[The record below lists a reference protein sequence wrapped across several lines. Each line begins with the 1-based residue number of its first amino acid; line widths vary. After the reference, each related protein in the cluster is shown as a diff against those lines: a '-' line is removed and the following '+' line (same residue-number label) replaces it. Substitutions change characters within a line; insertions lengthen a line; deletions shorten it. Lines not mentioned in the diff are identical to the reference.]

1 MRKRT
6 KHENTRSSPF
16 SYDVKMAA
24 DGYLRCAKHLNTY
37 CRESALFNRVVGLY
51 SACGAQKIMK
61 LYLLTKRCK
70 IQEPEVI
77 SRICVFTALTLQL
90 LLYIIIIIIIIII
103 IKMLTHLCTC
113 ITWNHVKIL
122 SPVMSICLIVTGNPG
137 VLYQSVHKSILSLPE
152 DFLLYPAHD
161 YKGMTVFELFF
172 FLFFFFLFS
181 FVFLFFVC
189 CFFLFS
195 FFVFS
200 ILFFVFF
207 CFLFCFLYFFSFLF
221 SFSLLSLFLP
231 FFLFSFV
238 ICFFLFFELVNHKY
252 TNYYHHLHWVIC

>member
-122 SPVMSICLIVTGNPG
+122 SPVLLICLMTGNPG

-172 FLFFFFLFS
+172 LSLFLFSFLFCFFVFCFLFFFSSLFLFFLFCFLFS
-181 FVFLFFVC
+181 FVF
-189 CFFLFS
+189 
-195 FFVFS
+195 FFVFCTFFLS
-200 ILFFVFF
+200 CFLSLYYLFSCLFF
-207 CFLFCFLYFFSFLF
+207 CFPLLSVFFFFS
-221 SFSLLSLFLP
+221 
-231 FFLFSFV
+231 
-238 ICFFLFFELVNHKY
+238 N
-252 TNYYHHLHWVIC
+252 W